1 MFRIGLLIIFGL
13 AMAPQAGLAVEEL
26 QDCEFCPLMV
36 KVDAGTFPRSGN
48 FNVPPVQVAIDYA
61 YALGKC
67 EVSVGEFRRFAE
79 ETGLRS
85 RGCRIF
91 RTTGDKDNPD
101 GGWDRPGFIQ
111 RDSRP
116 VVCVSWDDA
125 EAYTSWL
132 SEKTGQSYRLP
143 SEAEWEFAAR
153 GGAGHESAWFV
164 TGKLKAGQAKCAT
177 CFGSDVMGRED
188 DLATTSVGGNTRN
201 PYGIF
206 DMLGNAAEWTLD
218 CNGALAD
225 APRDGS
231 AVLAGTCG
239 ERISRGGA
247 FHNDWAELA
256 RFRVARAKG
265 VGRNDL
271 GFRVV
276 RELSERERDPAFEWN
291 VDGGFQSAC
300 K

>member
-1 MFRIGLLIIFGL
+1 MVRIGLLLIIGL

-26 QDCEFCPLMV
+26 QDCEFCPPVV
-36 KVDAGTFPRSGN
+36 KVDAGSFPRSKN
-48 FNVPPVQVAIDYA
+48 FDVPPVQVAIDYA
-61 YALGKC
+61 YGLGKC
-67 EVSVGEFRRFAE
+67 EVTVGEFRRFVE
-79 ETGLRS
+79 ETGFQS
-85 RGCRIF
+85 RGCQIF
-91 RTTGDKDNPD
+91 RTTGDKDRPE

-125 EAYTSWL
+125 QAYTKWL
-132 SEKTGQSYRLP
+132 SEVTGQSYRLA

-164 TGKLKAGQAKCAT
+164 TGKLKAGEAKCAT

-201 PYGIF
+201 AYGLY

-218 CNGALAD
+218 CDGALGD
-225 APRDGS
+225 APTDGS

-239 ERISRGGA
+239 ERITRGGA

-256 RFRVARAKG
+256 RFRVPQSQG

-276 RELSERERDPAFEWN
+276 RELSERERDPAFEWKA
-291 VDGGFQSAC
+291 DSGFQPAC